1 MGTILLAVTDAL
13 SARARAPKNL
23 TVEDSARAR
32 PAVDWMRWAGYT
44 DR

>member
-13 SARARAPKNL
+13 SARARAAKNL
-23 TVEDSARAR
+23 TVEDSVRAR
-32 PAVDWMRWAGYT
+32 PAGRSMPRGYT